1 MTRTTLHARIT
12 GRVQGVSFRA
22 WTREQA
28 RALDLAG
35 WVRNRPD
42 GSVEALISGPERA
55 VADLRTR
62 LHDGPPAARVD
73 KVETRTA
80 ADTDAPHPFE
90 VRT

>member
-22 WTREQA
+22 WTQDQA

-35 WVRNRPD
+35 WVRNRAD
-42 GSVEALISGPERA
+42 GSVEALISGPVRA
-55 VADLRTR
+55 VDDLRTR
-62 LHDGPPAARVD
+62 LEDGPPAARVH
-73 KVETRTA
+73 KVETNPA
-80 ADTDAPHPFE
+80 EDTDAPHPFE

>member
-1 MTRTTLHARIT
+1 MTRTALHARIT
-12 GRVQGVSFRA
+12 GRVQAVSFRA
-22 WTREQA
+22 WTQDQA
-28 RALDLAG
+28 HALNLAG

-73 KVETRTA
+73 KVETSPA
-80 ADTDAPHPFE
+80 LETDAPYPFV
-90 VRT
+90 VRA